1 MTQRLRQAS
10 NSRGTVAGWILLL
23 LLLTAIMLG
32 AFAVLEAAASWE
44 SKVRTNAAERQASL
58 SVPAPSPSE
67 LEAANTP
74 AAPEELKAPAAEE
87 PEAPAAEEPV
97 SPTEA
102 VQPGTEP
109 EPETARVTL
118 MALGDNLLHN
128 CVYWSAQKNDGT
140 YDFTPFYADIQ
151 PTVESY
157 DIACINQ
164 ETIYVNDP
172 AMYGNYPYFGSP
184 TAVGDAL
191 AGAGFDVVTQA
202 TNHCLDKGETGILD
216 TIQFWREKH
225 PEITMLGIH
234 DSQEDADTI
243 RVVEKNGIRIAMLN
257 YTYGLN
263 YNAPPYAYMVDLL
276 HGRDAIASTI
286 ARAREQADFVVV
298 FAHWGEEGIFEPTD
312 QQKDWA
318 QFFANQGVDLVIGAH
333 PHVLQ
338 PLVTLTGSDGH
349 EMPVF
354 YSLGNFLSHQVE
366 PQNML
371 GGLASVTFE
380 KDADGTRVTDCTL
393 EPTINVMLVSNTT
406 GFYDYRPM
414 LLTDYTDE
422 LAARHHIPG
431 CGVEAMWS
439 LYRQVTGE
447 G

>member
-1 MTQRLRQAS
+1 MAQRLRQAS

-44 SKVRTNAAERQASL
+44 SKVRTNAAERQALL
-58 SVPAPSPSE
+58 SVPAPSPPE

-74 AAPEELKAPAAEE
+74 AAPEEPEAPAAEE

-118 MALGDNLLHN
+118 MALGDNLIHN

-234 DSQEDADTI
+234 
-243 RVVEKNGIRIAMLN
+243 
-257 YTYGLN
+257 
-263 YNAPPYAYMVDLL
+263 
-276 HGRDAIASTI
+276 
-286 ARAREQADFVVV
+286 
-298 FAHWGEEGIFEPTD
+298 
-312 QQKDWA
+312 
-318 QFFANQGVDLVIGAH
+318 
-333 PHVLQ
+333 
-338 PLVTLTGSDGH
+338 GS
-349 EMPVF
+349 F
-354 YSLGNFLSHQVE
+354 
-366 PQNML
+366 
-371 GGLASVTFE
+371 
-380 KDADGTRVTDCTL
+380 
-393 EPTINVMLVSNTT
+393 I
-406 GFYDYRPM
+406 
-414 LLTDYTDE
+414 
-422 LAARHHIPG
+422 
-431 CGVEAMWS
+431 
-439 LYRQVTGE
+439 
-447 G
+447 

>member
-1 MTQRLRQAS
+1 MAGKFSRKKQEPGASWFIGAVLIVLLLAAITLGALWVLRASRTVGAS
-10 NSRGTVAGWILLL
+10 N
-23 LLLTAIMLG
+23 
-32 AFAVLEAAASWE
+32 AAAS
-44 SKVRTNAAERQASL
+44 Q
-58 SVPAPSPSE
+58 VPAKTDAPQESAMQQPQ
-67 LEAANTP
+67 
-74 AAPEELKAPAAEE
+74 APEPQPE
-87 PEAPAAEEPV
+87 PEALPA
-97 SPTEA
+97 
-102 VQPGTEP
+102 EP
-109 EPETARVTL
+109 EPEPEPEASRVTL
-118 MALGDNLLHN
+118 MALGDNLIHN
-128 CVYWSAQKNDGT
+128 TVYWSAELPAGG
-140 YDFTPFYADIQ
+140 YDFAPFYEAIAPVVSQ
-151 PTVESY
+151 Y

-191 AGAGFDVVTQA
+191 TDAGFDVVTQA

-276 HGRDAIASTI
+276 HGRNAIANTI
-286 ARAREQADFVVV
+286 SRAKEQADFVVV